1 MNLNRRQFLRTSAL
15 GATALALAPRR
26 SLGAAAAASF
36 DTADTTDTTDT
47 AISRKAAFRNPQA
60 RKPNLLFIMADQ
72 MRWDTLACYGNR
84 LTDVPALNK
93 LASQSVIYD
102 EAIVGHPVCTP
113 SRGCMTTG
121 LWPHQT
127 GVTANNIALP
137 QTTQC
142 YPELLADSDYR
153 TIQIGKWHLGDEL
166 FAQHGFQEWV
176 GTEDKYEKH
185 FSPGHD
191 RQTKSDYWRFLA
203 DKGLKPDSGAYFSRE
218 FACRQPIEN
227 GKPAFQAMKA
237 VEFLRRNKD
246 NPFIMHVSYLEPH
259 TPYISPLKNLYDK
272 DPLPPPESYFH
283 RHDNPDGQAW
293 RVRMRQD
300 WFEHLPKFSGPPE
313 KLATI
318 TRQYLGNVSVVDR
331 SVNTI
336 LAELERLGL
345 ADNTIVMFTSDHGDM
360 MGAHGLWYKE
370 VMLQEAMRVPML
382 VRVPGVRGGTHIAAP
397 WSHVDLTPTILGL
410 LGAASKIPADRHGRD
425 RSAEIK
431 GDPLPAQTIFSEWAP
446 NSEEDDGSPGGSD
459 KDKSKKDKGEKD
471 KDKTEDKKSGGN
483 PEKTDKPAKPG
494 KPDKK
499 SKKDNPDSEK
509 PKYAM
514 ADRDPSL
521 RKYVNASN
529 RCAIAPDGWKLTLSD
544 VDIPELYNHRADPLE
559 MHNLYRDP
567 ACRDIVKKLT
577 AEIHRMQETTGD
589 TLTLA
594 G

>member
-1 MNLNRRQFLRTSAL
+1 MNCARICLSPFQGAGVNLRTTMNRRQFLRTSAL
-15 GATALALAPRR
+15 GATAFALAPRR
-26 SLGAAAAASF
+26 ALAAS
-36 DTADTTDTTDT
+36 AATDDDIPHSALRTPH
-47 AISRKAAFRNPQA
+47 SK
-60 RKPNLLFIMADQ
+60 KPNLLFIMADQ

-84 LTDVPALNK
+84 ITDVPALNK
-93 LASQSVIYD
+93 LASQSVIFD
-102 EAIVGHPVCTP
+102 EAIVAHPVCTP
-113 SRGCMTTG
+113 SRGCMTSG

-137 QTTQC
+137 QTVQC
-142 YPELLADSDYR
+142 YPELLADPDYR

-176 GTEDKYEKH
+176 STEDKYEKH
-185 FSPGHD
+185 FSPGRDKHA
-191 RQTKSDYWRFLA
+191 KSDYYHFLA

-259 TPYISPLKNLYDK
+259 TPYISPLKDIYAK
-272 DPLPPPESYFH
+272 DPLPPPESYFK
-283 RHDNPDGQAW
+283 RHENPDGQAW

-370 VMLQEAMRVPML
+370 VMLQEAMRVPLL
-382 VRVPGVRGGTHIAAP
+382 VRVPGMRGGTRISAP
-397 WSHVDLTPTILGL
+397 WSHVDLAPTILGL
-410 LGAASKIPADRHGRD
+410 LGASSKIPADRHGRD

-431 GDPLPAQTIFSEWAP
+431 GEAMPAQTVFSEWAP
-446 NSEEDDGSPGGSD
+446 NSEEDDGGPGGSE
-459 KDKSKKDKGEKD
+459 KDKSKKDKSEKD
-471 KDKTEDKKSGGN
+471 KGGDKDKKAS
-483 PEKTDKPAKPG
+483 G
-494 KPDKK
+494 KPEKK

-559 MHNLYRDP
+559 MRNLYHDA

-577 AEIHRMQETTGD
+577 AEIHEMQEKTGD